1 MGDYSRDSFKLT
13 NTLHQLQTGETVV
26 DPRHYVGVRMQQG
39 VPLLDS
45 DWNELEDIRRYDVQ
59 LSLRHFY
66 GDGIPLGNNG
76 FQIGPVTTDNN
87 FKIENG
93 IALVAGMLVVN
104 ASPAL
109 TYGDQAVSLAFS
121 LPSLSAPLTG
131 IRTDLVYLDVW
142 EEQVTTSS
150 ASRGDERLTNLAIG
164 VETCTRIERRWVV
177 RVAEGVDDL
186 ADVTQDAGHVY
197 MALALLRRIEG
208 ENRIPVHRITDL
220 RRTGRTVV
228 YLAVQQMTQI
238 CITSALQ
245 AKTNNLTNADALEV
259 LSTLFTAQ
267 EAFLDELD
275 ARGDAGSAKTSF
287 VTQYRLLLTGGPGV
301 GGIQTPLTEND
312 LIGAY
317 QGQQQV
323 NAFLSAAVDVLPEGG
338 VSLQYLSVLPFEP
351 LIAAKPYAFTVEFT
365 SGVTSDQTNEI
376 FDVTVELSSALWNVD
391 RETDQITLDN
401 LGGKGTLAFT
411 VTPNAANIEC
421 VFTVQAIVRRNPAI
435 VSSQPGLT
443 LALAQR
449 PAVGAKLLYAGPVF
463 NADGRLE
470 ISNAELTSG
479 LGMAINFALNNRTI
493 DSHTYRLR
501 WHLSLTVGTEAGWSP
516 LAALPQENQ
525 FTVPASS
532 SASAPVTMSGPT
544 GANVVGNRGT
554 LQVTL
559 FRMDGVDLPA
569 ETQETISVNF
579 IVV

>member
-220 RRTGRTVV
+220 RRTGLSVAQNLKVPVHVERGIVVVDSQALAQLLDGLRSILFARLRDNELFVNTVTDHSRTVV

-301 GGIQTPLTEND
+301 GGIQSPLTEID

-317 QGQQQV
+317 
-323 NAFLSAAVDVLPEGG
+323 
-338 VSLQYLSVLPFEP
+338 
-351 LIAAKPYAFTVEFT
+351 
-365 SGVTSDQTNEI
+365 
-376 FDVTVELSSALWNVD
+376 
-391 RETDQITLDN
+391 
-401 LGGKGTLAFT
+401 
-411 VTPNAANIEC
+411 
-421 VFTVQAIVRRNPAI
+421 
-435 VSSQPGLT
+435 
-443 LALAQR
+443 
-449 PAVGAKLLYAGPVF
+449 
-463 NADGRLE
+463 
-470 ISNAELTSG
+470 
-479 LGMAINFALNNRTI
+479 
-493 DSHTYRLR
+493 
-501 WHLSLTVGTEAGWSP
+501 
-516 LAALPQENQ
+516 
-525 FTVPASS
+525 
-532 SASAPVTMSGPT
+532 
-544 GANVVGNRGT
+544 
-554 LQVTL
+554 
-559 FRMDGVDLPA
+559 
-569 ETQETISVNF
+569 
-579 IVV
+579 